1 MKSDAQLR
9 REQKEKNP
17 DLTEQTLEE
26 ALMNIPDVTLDIARL
41 VSEKYG
47 SYIEIAYEWSWE
59 EAQDILELLDIREE
73 KSTRDELK
81 RRAQGSD
88 A

>member
-9 REQKEKNP
+9 REEKAKNP

-26 ALMNIPDVTLDIARL
+26 ALGNIPDVTLDIARL
-41 VSEKYG
+41 VGEKFG

-73 KSTRDELK
+73 KSARDDIK
-81 RRAQGSD
+81 RRAQSLD
-88 A
+88 S

>member
-1 MKSDAQLR
+1 MKSDAQIR
-9 REQKEKNP
+9 REEQALNP
-17 DLTEQTLEE
+17 DIFSQTLDE
-26 ALMNIPDVTLDIARL
+26 ALMRIPDVTLDIARL
-41 VSEKYG
+41 VGEKYG